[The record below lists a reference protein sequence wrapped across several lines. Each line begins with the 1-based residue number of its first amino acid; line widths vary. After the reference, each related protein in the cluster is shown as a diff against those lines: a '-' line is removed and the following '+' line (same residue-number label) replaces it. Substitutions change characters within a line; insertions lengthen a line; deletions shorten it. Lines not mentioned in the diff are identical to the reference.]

1 MLLIKQQVNER
12 ISVSINCVICL
23 EQGEN
28 LKRQASDAGE
38 KVASQAKNVKKQ
50 VEKQSEGAVG
60 KLIHL
65 LNDVKESVLGQKFSL
80 EKEIDLIKDL
90 SF

>member
-1 MLLIKQQVNER
+1 M
-12 ISVSINCVICL
+12 INCLVCL

-65 LNDVKESVLGQKFSL
+65 LNDVKDSILGQKSSL
-80 EKEIDLIKDL
+80 EKELDLIKDF